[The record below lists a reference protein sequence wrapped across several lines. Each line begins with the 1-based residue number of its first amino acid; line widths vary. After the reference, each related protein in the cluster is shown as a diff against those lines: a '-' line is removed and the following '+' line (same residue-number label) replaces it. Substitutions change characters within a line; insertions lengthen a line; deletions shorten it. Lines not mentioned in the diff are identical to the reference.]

1 MTLLWEAIVVLAL
14 ILANGFFAAAE
25 IAILVAR
32 RSRLEELAAKGSTA
46 ARRALDL
53 ARSPD
58 RFLPTVQVGITLV
71 GTLAAVFGGATA
83 VGYLSRRLAASPLPL
98 LADRAQTIAMAV
110 VVVVIAFFSLV
121 LGELMPKRV
130 ALAGAERLALVVA
143 SPLHLLAT
151 VARPVTWLLAAATE
165 LGLRLL
171 GVGAAAEP
179 AVSIEDIEHM
189 IKVGTRTGVLAP
201 GEPTVARRALR
212 FGDRTVREIMRPRVE
227 IDALEVDT
235 PPDEVV
241 GAVAMSGF
249 SRVPIHEGD
258 LDHII
263 GFVYTKDLLRQQHLH
278 WPIELRKLVR
288 PPVFVPESLPL
299 DRLLKTFNEKR
310 TQMAIVLDEYG
321 GTEGLVTM
329 EDVLEELVGEI
340 HDEYRVDSEQE
351 IVRRDE
357 HSWLVDGA
365 LHLDDLVEATGV
377 DRPPTAGTR
386 EFSTLGGLILNAL
399 GRLPKVGEQVRW
411 GPLTL
416 EVVDMDGLRI
426 DRVLVSVEPNEA

>member
-1 MTLLWEAIVVLAL
+1 
-14 ILANGFFAAAE
+14 
-25 IAILVAR
+25 
-32 RSRLEELAAKGSTA
+32 
-46 ARRALDL
+46 
-53 ARSPD
+53 
-58 RFLPTVQVGITLV
+58 
-71 GTLAAVFGGATA
+71 
-83 VGYLSRRLAASPLPL
+83 
-98 LADRAQTIAMAV
+98 
-110 VVVVIAFFSLV
+110 
-121 LGELMPKRV
+121 
-130 ALAGAERLALVVA
+130 
-143 SPLHLLAT
+143 
-151 VARPVTWLLAAATE
+151 
-165 LGLRLL
+165 
-171 GVGAAAEP
+171 
-179 AVSIEDIEHM
+179 
-189 IKVGTRTGVLAP
+189 VGTRTGVLAP
-201 GEPTVARRALR
+201 GEQTVARRALR